1 MSDGECRGQRTIIWN
16 VERESADAEMREIE
30 SSCAG
35 SAVSLFPSP
44 RLPRRQSSPLS
55 RDYSSRASASEANP
69 FPPPPLLILHS
80 SRFTSFFTRLPLPAF
95 TLSQSAPNPL
105 PPIASTRHARN
116 ASESTTYSYKYS
128 LLYLQH
134 IWIYQ
139 NLKYTPSRL
148 IQIDFRRQEAL
159 E

>member
-1 MSDGECRGQRTIIWN
+1 MCFLMSDGECRGQRTIIWN

-35 SAVSLFPSP
+35 SAVFLFPSP

-55 RDYSSRASASEANP
+55 RDYSSRASASEASP

-95 TLSQSAPNPL
+95 TLSQSAPTPAHRVNTSRTQCKR
-105 PPIASTRHARN
+105 I
-116 ASESTTYSYKYS
+116 S
-128 LLYLQH
+128 LLVQVLVIVFAAHLNIPKPKVY
-134 IWIYQ
+134 
-139 NLKYTPSRL
+139 S
-148 IQIDFRRQEAL
+148 
-159 E
+159 